1 MAAGTGVA
9 NVTALE
15 RLVLLLIAMGMVVAG
30 QLVRLRGPSLIA
42 KMADTAAESS
52 GYSPDRN
59 PFTPLVKFGRV
70 MFPAYGLLAT
80 VAGIV
85 LAALDLLGFWG
96 VGPFR

>member
-1 MAAGTGVA
+1 MAASTGVA

-15 RLVLLLIAMGMVVAG
+15 RLELLLIAMGIVMVG
-30 QLVRLRGPSLIA
+30 QLVRLRGPSLFA

-52 GYSPDRN
+52 GYGTDRN

-70 MFPAYGLLAT
+70 MLPAYGLLAT
-80 VAGIV
+80 VAGIM
-85 LAALDLLGFWG
+85 LAAVDLLGFWG